1 MADNIIGKSF
11 EEFVIN
17 QIDYRQEILSSTTRD
32 QKFLK
37 YVSKTPWL
45 RMASSVNISSSIKA
59 SELGLGDEYMD
70 SKAAEQF
77 VLQGGLTGVTEIPN
91 EDESISYSPLNLRYG
106 VSPNNSIVQ
115 SKDPQPSYGF
125 GTSTQGK
132 TPMPGLT
139 SVSVQNYNNGAIRKG
154 VVRFT
159 CTSLEQFNII
169 NTLYMR
175 VGYYTLVE
183 WGHTVYLDARTKTLV
198 NRQEFSTP
206 AIESFFQGK
215 NSSEILKNIQ
225 EEVSSSSGNYDA
237 FIGRITNFNWT
248 FNDGSYDCSVDIY
261 SPGDVIDSLKVNTT
275 FSQPV
280 EVISKNL
287 TQDQDMD
294 ALRGSSVN
302 PEYGVDAVVVS
313 GQIEKIKPLFI
324 RNKDTSVIASTLY
337 EYFSELN
344 QKKSYFT
351 TNSEVAEVEIFRFT
365 DGSQTKSYFIT
376 LGKLLEVIQNKT
388 LLYDK
393 TSKEPIIRINSD
405 YNSNF
410 CARFPEQVSTD
421 WNKCYIP
428 YTLSSADGKDTIIS
442 QKLTEATKDSTKRYD
457 YKNYIGKMMHIL
469 VNFDFIITTLNNS
482 LDKNNKLSL
491 KGFLQ
496 TLING
501 ISSSIG
507 GINEFKVGYSSL
519 TNELTIYDNNP
530 LVTSQLVNSEKPKV
544 AKFNSYGV
552 EKDMSAS
559 FLLNI
564 SIQSSISNDMATMIA
579 VGAQSSGNQIGEN
592 ATAFSLFNEGLT
604 DRVQP
609 TSLDAYHANTKSTE
623 AKDPA
628 IVFKENK
635 QKLFD
640 LVRLRSTKGAS
651 EKDLNAARSI
661 NTDYAKYYLGRA
673 TEVEKTPGNI
683 FIPFNMTLEMDGLS
697 GIRIFDIFTVDNK
710 ILPEMYTNSL
720 NFVIKGIQHDI
731 TVGGWTTTI
740 NSLTYNQFEATDP
753 KPLTNTST
761 PTASS
766 TSETTY
772 ARQVDDAPL
781 RLRVKRLKEINY
793 NNGSGQLKATLGEL
807 YYINDEGVEE
817 KLGFTVEPPWRNN
830 KNSVSSIIPS
840 TYGVAKVTNHQ
851 KYGNS
856 FHVQDVSGRS
866 SIMIH
871 RGVNET
877 FTEGCIIPIP
887 NFETTNLLQKD
898 TVIQPQSGKQ
908 YGTIQSGPY
917 EGSKLQASYD
927 FVDSIFNR
935 IEEDYFKI
943 EIIGTPKV
951 SMASYKKDQSDTTKE
966 YTPTNFAP

>member
-1 MADNIIGKSF
+1 MGDNIIGKSF

-183 WGHTVYLDARTKTLV
+183 WGHTAYLDARTKTLV

-442 QKLTEATKDSTKRYD
+442 QKLTEATKDPTKRYD
-457 YKNYIGKMMHIL
+457 YKNYVGKMMHIL
-469 VNFDFIITTLNNS
+469 VNFDFIITTLNSS

-496 TLING
+496 TLMNG

-552 EKDMSAS
+552 KKDISAS

-651 EKDLNAARSI
+651 EKDLNAAKSI

-720 NFVIKGIQHDI
+720 NFVIKGVQHDI

-753 KPLTNTST
+753 KPLSNIK
-761 PTASS
+761 
-766 TSETTY
+766 TY
-772 ARQVDDAPL
+772 
-781 RLRVKRLKEINY
+781 KESNS
-793 NNGSGQLKATLGEL
+793 NSNATLSGRYFNPNANNPYNIRPIGTAKNFNGVIGDKEGFQGDKPIGLFLVFDEL
-807 YYINDEGVEE
+807 DNGIRAGMKNLVNGYFKRGINTVDKIINRYAPSSDGNNTNSYINNVVNYINTYIALNFKASNTTIVTSNGVIKTATKGTELLVTKDTILTFSGFDEPNPDN
-817 KLGFTVEPPWRNN
+817 KLIFKALNLAIL
-830 KNSVSSIIPS
+830 SSE
-840 TYGVAKVTNHQ
+840 G
-851 KYGNS
+851 
-856 FHVQDVSGRS
+856 
-866 SIMIH
+866 SI
-871 RGVNET
+871 NQ
-877 FTEGCIIPIP
+877 IP
-887 NFETTNLLQKD
+887 NLVSAVEKFS
-898 TVIQPQSGKQ
+898 I
-908 YGTIQSGPY
+908 
-917 EGSKLQASYD
+917 SKLKSTA
-927 FVDSIFNR
+927 
-935 IEEDYFKI
+935 
-943 EIIGTPKV
+943 
-951 SMASYKKDQSDTTKE
+951 
-966 YTPTNFAP
+966 

>member
-1 MADNIIGKSF
+1 MGDNIIGKSF

-183 WGHTVYLDARTKTLV
+183 WGHTAYLDARTKTLV

-457 YKNYIGKMMHIL
+457 YKNYVGKMMHIL
-469 VNFDFIITTLNNS
+469 VNFDFIITTLNSS

-496 TLING
+496 TLMNG

-552 EKDMSAS
+552 KKDISAS

-651 EKDLNAARSI
+651 EKDLNAAKSI

-720 NFVIKGIQHDI
+720 NFVIKGVQHDI
-731 TVGGWTTTI
+731 TVGGWTTTV

-753 KPLTNTST
+753 KPLSNIK
-761 PTASS
+761 
-766 TSETTY
+766 TY
-772 ARQVDDAPL
+772 
-781 RLRVKRLKEINY
+781 KESNS
-793 NNGSGQLKATLGEL
+793 NSNATLSGRYFNPDANNPYNIRPIGTAKNFNGVIGDKEGFQGDKPIGLFLVFDEL
-807 YYINDEGVEE
+807 DNGIRAGMKNLVNGYFKRGINTVDKIINRYAPSSDGNNTNSYINNVVNYINTYIALNFKASNTTIVTSNGVIKTATKGTELLVTKDTILTFSGFDEPNPDN
-817 KLGFTVEPPWRNN
+817 KLIFKALNLAIL
-830 KNSVSSIIPS
+830 SSE
-840 TYGVAKVTNHQ
+840 G
-851 KYGNS
+851 
-856 FHVQDVSGRS
+856 
-866 SIMIH
+866 SI
-871 RGVNET
+871 NQ
-877 FTEGCIIPIP
+877 IP
-887 NFETTNLLQKD
+887 NLVSAVEKFS
-898 TVIQPQSGKQ
+898 I
-908 YGTIQSGPY
+908 
-917 EGSKLQASYD
+917 SKLKSTA
-927 FVDSIFNR
+927 
-935 IEEDYFKI
+935 
-943 EIIGTPKV
+943 
-951 SMASYKKDQSDTTKE
+951 
-966 YTPTNFAP
+966 

>member
-1 MADNIIGKSF
+1 MGDNIIGKSF

-183 WGHTVYLDARTKTLV
+183 WGHTAYLDARTKTLV

-457 YKNYIGKMMHIL
+457 YKNYVGKMMHIL
-469 VNFDFIITTLNNS
+469 VNFDFIITTLNSS

-496 TLING
+496 TLMNG

-552 EKDMSAS
+552 KKDISAS

-592 ATAFSLFNEGLT
+592 ATAFSLFNEGLI

-651 EKDLNAARSI
+651 EKDLNAAKSI

-720 NFVIKGIQHDI
+720 NFVIKGVQHDI
-731 TVGGWTTTI
+731 TVGGWTTTV

-753 KPLTNTST
+753 KPLSNIK
-761 PTASS
+761 
-766 TSETTY
+766 TY
-772 ARQVDDAPL
+772 
-781 RLRVKRLKEINY
+781 KESNS
-793 NNGSGQLKATLGEL
+793 NSNATLSGRYFNPDANNPYNIRPIGTAKKFNGVIGDKEGFQGDKPIGLFLVFDEL
-807 YYINDEGVEE
+807 DNGIRAGMKNLVNGYFKRGINTVDKIINRYAPSSDGNNTNSYINNVVNYINTYIALNFKASNTTIVTSNGVIKTATKGTELLVTKDTILTFSGFDEPNPDN
-817 KLGFTVEPPWRNN
+817 KLIFKALNLAIL
-830 KNSVSSIIPS
+830 SSE
-840 TYGVAKVTNHQ
+840 G
-851 KYGNS
+851 
-856 FHVQDVSGRS
+856 
-866 SIMIH
+866 SI
-871 RGVNET
+871 NQ
-877 FTEGCIIPIP
+877 IP
-887 NFETTNLLQKD
+887 NLVSAVEKFS
-898 TVIQPQSGKQ
+898 I
-908 YGTIQSGPY
+908 
-917 EGSKLQASYD
+917 SKLKSTA
-927 FVDSIFNR
+927 
-935 IEEDYFKI
+935 
-943 EIIGTPKV
+943 
-951 SMASYKKDQSDTTKE
+951 
-966 YTPTNFAP
+966 

>member
-1 MADNIIGKSF
+1 MGDNIIGKSF

-183 WGHTVYLDARTKTLV
+183 WGHTAYLDARTKTLV

-457 YKNYIGKMMHIL
+457 YKNYVGKMMHIL
-469 VNFDFIITTLNNS
+469 VNFDFIITTLNSS

-496 TLING
+496 TLMNG

-552 EKDMSAS
+552 KKDISAS

-651 EKDLNAARSI
+651 EKDLNAAKSI

-720 NFVIKGIQHDI
+720 NFVIKGVQHDI
-731 TVGGWTTTI
+731 TVGGGTTTV

-753 KPLTNTST
+753 KPLSNIK
-761 PTASS
+761 
-766 TSETTY
+766 TY
-772 ARQVDDAPL
+772 
-781 RLRVKRLKEINY
+781 KESNS
-793 NNGSGQLKATLGEL
+793 NSNATLSGRYFNPNANNPYNIRPIGTAKNFNGVIGDKEGFQGDKPIGLFLVFDEL
-807 YYINDEGVEE
+807 DNGIRAGMKNLVNGYFKRGINTVDKIINRYAPSSDGNNTNSYINNVVNYINTYIALNFKASNTTIVTSNGVIKTATKGTELLVTKDTILTFSGFDEPNPDN
-817 KLGFTVEPPWRNN
+817 KLIFKALNLAIL
-830 KNSVSSIIPS
+830 SSE
-840 TYGVAKVTNHQ
+840 G
-851 KYGNS
+851 
-856 FHVQDVSGRS
+856 
-866 SIMIH
+866 SI
-871 RGVNET
+871 NQ
-877 FTEGCIIPIP
+877 IP
-887 NFETTNLLQKD
+887 NLVSAVEKFS
-898 TVIQPQSGKQ
+898 I
-908 YGTIQSGPY
+908 
-917 EGSKLQASYD
+917 SKLKSTA
-927 FVDSIFNR
+927 
-935 IEEDYFKI
+935 
-943 EIIGTPKV
+943 
-951 SMASYKKDQSDTTKE
+951 
-966 YTPTNFAP
+966 

>member
-1 MADNIIGKSF
+1 MGDNIIGKSF

-183 WGHTVYLDARTKTLV
+183 WGHTAYLDARTKTLV

-457 YKNYIGKMMHIL
+457 YKNYVGKMMHIL
-469 VNFDFIITTLNNS
+469 VNFDFIITTLNSS

-496 TLING
+496 TLMNG

-552 EKDMSAS
+552 KKDISAS

-651 EKDLNAARSI
+651 EKDLNAAKSI

-720 NFVIKGIQHDI
+720 NFVIKGVQHDI
-731 TVGGWTTTI
+731 TVGGWTTTV

-753 KPLTNTST
+753 KPLSNIK
-761 PTASS
+761 
-766 TSETTY
+766 TY
-772 ARQVDDAPL
+772 
-781 RLRVKRLKEINY
+781 KESNS
-793 NNGSGQLKATLGEL
+793 NSNATLSGRYFNPNANNPYNIRPIGTAKNFNGVIGDKEGFQGDKPIGLFLVFDEL
-807 YYINDEGVEE
+807 DNGIRAGMKNLVNGYFKRGINTVDKIINRYAPSSDGNNTNSYINNVVNYINTYIALNFKASNTTIVTSNGVIKTATKGTELLVTKDTILTFSGFDEPNPDN
-817 KLGFTVEPPWRNN
+817 KLIFKALNLAIL
-830 KNSVSSIIPS
+830 SSE
-840 TYGVAKVTNHQ
+840 G
-851 KYGNS
+851 
-856 FHVQDVSGRS
+856 
-866 SIMIH
+866 SI
-871 RGVNET
+871 NQ
-877 FTEGCIIPIP
+877 IP
-887 NFETTNLLQKD
+887 NLVSAVEKFS
-898 TVIQPQSGKQ
+898 I
-908 YGTIQSGPY
+908 
-917 EGSKLQASYD
+917 SKLKSTA
-927 FVDSIFNR
+927 
-935 IEEDYFKI
+935 
-943 EIIGTPKV
+943 
-951 SMASYKKDQSDTTKE
+951 
-966 YTPTNFAP
+966 

>member
-1 MADNIIGKSF
+1 MGDNIIGKSF

-183 WGHTVYLDARTKTLV
+183 WGHTAYLDARTKTLV

-442 QKLTEATKDSTKRYD
+442 QKLTEATKDPTKRYD
-457 YKNYIGKMMHIL
+457 YKNYVGKMMHIL
-469 VNFDFIITTLNNS
+469 VNFDFIITTLNSS

-496 TLING
+496 TLMNG

-552 EKDMSAS
+552 KKDISAS

-651 EKDLNAARSI
+651 EKDLNAAKSI

-720 NFVIKGIQHDI
+720 NFVIKGVQHDI

-753 KPLTNTST
+753 KPLSNIK
-761 PTASS
+761 
-766 TSETTY
+766 TY
-772 ARQVDDAPL
+772 
-781 RLRVKRLKEINY
+781 KESNS
-793 NNGSGQLKATLGEL
+793 NSNATLSGRYFNPDANNPYNIRPIGTAKNFNGVIGDKEGFQGDKPIGLFLVFDEL
-807 YYINDEGVEE
+807 DNGIRAGMKNLVNGYFKRGINTVDKIINRYAPSSDGNNTNSYINNVVNYINTYIALNFKASNTTIVTSNGVIKTATKGTELLVTKDTILTFSGFDEPNPDN
-817 KLGFTVEPPWRNN
+817 KLIFKALNLAIL
-830 KNSVSSIIPS
+830 SSE
-840 TYGVAKVTNHQ
+840 G
-851 KYGNS
+851 
-856 FHVQDVSGRS
+856 
-866 SIMIH
+866 SI
-871 RGVNET
+871 NQ
-877 FTEGCIIPIP
+877 IP
-887 NFETTNLLQKD
+887 NLVSAVEKFS
-898 TVIQPQSGKQ
+898 I
-908 YGTIQSGPY
+908 
-917 EGSKLQASYD
+917 SKLKSTA
-927 FVDSIFNR
+927 
-935 IEEDYFKI
+935 
-943 EIIGTPKV
+943 
-951 SMASYKKDQSDTTKE
+951 
-966 YTPTNFAP
+966 

>member
-1 MADNIIGKSF
+1 MGDNIIGKSF

-183 WGHTVYLDARTKTLV
+183 WGHTAYLDARTKTLV

-457 YKNYIGKMMHIL
+457 YKNYVGKMMHIL
-469 VNFDFIITTLNNS
+469 VNFDFIITTLNSS

-496 TLING
+496 TLMNG

-552 EKDMSAS
+552 KKDISAS

-651 EKDLNAARSI
+651 EKDLNAAKSI

-720 NFVIKGIQHDI
+720 NFVIKGVQHDI

-753 KPLTNTST
+753 KPLSNIK
-761 PTASS
+761 
-766 TSETTY
+766 TY
-772 ARQVDDAPL
+772 
-781 RLRVKRLKEINY
+781 KESNS
-793 NNGSGQLKATLGEL
+793 NSNATLSGRYFNPNANNPYNIRPIGTAKNFNGVIGDKEGFQGDKPIGLFLVFDEL
-807 YYINDEGVEE
+807 DNGIRAGMKNLVNGYFKRGINTVDKIINRYAPSSDGNNTNSYINNVVNYINTYIALNFKASNTTIVTSNGVIKTATKGTELLVTKDTILTFSGFDEPNPDN
-817 KLGFTVEPPWRNN
+817 KLIFKALNLAIL
-830 KNSVSSIIPS
+830 SSE
-840 TYGVAKVTNHQ
+840 G
-851 KYGNS
+851 
-856 FHVQDVSGRS
+856 
-866 SIMIH
+866 SI
-871 RGVNET
+871 NQ
-877 FTEGCIIPIP
+877 IP
-887 NFETTNLLQKD
+887 NLVSAVEKFS
-898 TVIQPQSGKQ
+898 I
-908 YGTIQSGPY
+908 
-917 EGSKLQASYD
+917 SKLKSTA
-927 FVDSIFNR
+927 
-935 IEEDYFKI
+935 
-943 EIIGTPKV
+943 
-951 SMASYKKDQSDTTKE
+951 
-966 YTPTNFAP
+966 